1 MTGEDINA
9 SIYSV
14 LWGGKAQE
22 KEYELGQTGRKKRK
36 NKRSKLKEKINV
48 FKKKIKRKN
57 ER

>member
-22 KEYELGQTGRKKRK
+22 KEYELGQTGRKKEK
-36 NKRSKLKEKINV
+36 TKEENW
-48 FKKKIKRKN
+48 KKK
-57 ER
+57 